1 MKTLQQNKLYYYLQ
15 KLEFTKQQ
23 YPWKLYNAGKGS
35 YFVQPWVERKIY
47 FGQGWTFVMLYK

>member
-23 YPWKLYNAGKGS
+23 YPWKLYNAGKGL
-35 YFVQPWVERKIY
+35 FVLTY
-47 FGQGWTFVMLYK
+47 SLG